1 MSALHLTPVQQR
13 RMKKLAERVDH
24 VSQADKRFFERFSG
38 RQHRVRLSSA
48 AEIEQTEILQGEPV
62 WLPAGYRWFTV
73 VRNVAPGARLR
84 LFVRYL
90 EDAETDLDEA
100 TAREIFELASTEQ
113 TRKIEAGL
121 RTAIEARL

>member
-1 MSALHLTPVQQR
+1 MSVLHLTSAQQR
-13 RMKKLAERVDH
+13 KMKKLAERVDR
-24 VSQADKRFFERFSG
+24 VSQADERFFERFSG

-48 AEIEQTEILQGEPV
+48 AEIEQTEILQGEPA

-84 LFVRYL
+84 LFVLYQ

-100 TAREIFELASTEQ
+100 TAREIFLSAATPHMW
-113 TRKIEAGL
+113 KIEAQL
-121 RTAIEARL
+121 RKAVDARG